1 MFTTKDMEYLDLQ
14 LFADGGGEGGADGA
28 GASTTGVDGTDA
40 GSQESTSQST
50 STASQES
57 VQSPEDIEAE
67 FEELIKGKFKDA
79 YGSRVQSVVQQ
90 RLKGQSEKLGAYDA
104 IAQSLAQRY
113 SIEDASDLEA
123 ISKALDADDG
133 WLEDEALDKGIPVET
148 LKQIKSLEASVSRTR
163 AQEREAQAQAEFQAV
178 MADIEDK
185 FAAVKSKYPN
195 ADFRSEMNN
204 ETFARMC
211 FSGFDPLN
219 AFEAVHHQELMDNA
233 IQQASKTAITQA
245 TQTVRSGMARP
256 VEGGAASNAGAVEQH
271 VDPSKFS
278 LKDIREIMKRVQS
291 GEKINF

>member
-1 MFTTKDMEYLDLQ
+1 MTQTKDMEYLDLQ
-14 LFADGGGEGGADGA
+14 LFADGGDGGADGS
-28 GASTTGVDGTDA
+28 GASTTGVEGADA

-50 STASQES
+50 STAPQES

-67 FEELIKGKFKDA
+67 FEELIKGKFKTV
-79 YGSRVQSVVQQ
+79 YGSKVQSVVQQ
-90 RLKGQSEKLGAYDA
+90 RLKGSNERLDAYDA

-113 SIEDASDLEA
+113 SIEDASDLDA
-123 ISKALDADDG
+123 ISKALEADDG

-148 LKQIKSLEASVSRTR
+148 LKQIKSMEASISRTR
-163 AQEREAQAQAEFQAV
+163 AQEREAQQQAEFEAV
-178 MADIEDK
+178 MADIEGK
-185 FAAVKSKYPN
+185 FAAVKGKYPS
-195 ADFRSEMNN
+195 ADFRTEMNN

-233 IQQASKTAITQA
+233 IQQASKAAVSQA

-256 VEGGAASNAGAVEQH
+256 VESGVASNAGSVEAH

-278 LKDIREIMKRVQS
+278 LKDIREIMKRAER
-291 GEKINF
+291 GETINF